1 MSSPYDGWFNRC
13 ARATQDIRTIRK
25 LLERLIIANP
35 SEELREAQDCQER
48 IRSLLFF
55 ATERN
60 AALIIRAFL
69 TPPTLDD
76 PNSDDEDEDTQYTQ
90 EVLTGVAI
98 APPVV
103 APVVSVAE
111 DRHIKCLNATNG
123 TSNLHRRE
131 RTKLERDL
139 ADTFF
144 DLNLK

>member
-111 DRHIKCLNATNG
+111 DATNG